1 VIVALLK
8 KQQPI
13 GTRAFSNNFLKR
25 YPSFKLSIILARNC
39 PQFMMASS
47 PLLFQRLICLPPPL
61 RACTFSVLNR
71 PPPNYPGHVPLTTI
85 ERGALALGSAFGSLF
100 NPYRHDLIASLGEAT
115 AKPYF
120 ISRLHRA
127 MLSNPDGRR
136 ILRDRPRITSKNMR
150 LEELREYPENSVGR
164 AYAAWLDREGVTPDT
179 RDPVRYI
186 DDPEEAYVMQRYRET
201 HDFTH
206 AITGLPVIIEG
217 ELAVK
222 AFEFANTLLPM
233 TALSLVAIVRLKK
246 VERGRFWSVYFP
258 WAVRNGLLAEEVI
271 NVYWEEE
278 LKTDVEVLR
287 ARLGI
292 EMPPDL
298 RDIRKKL
305 REQRKREKA
314 EMESKERSST
324 G

>member
-1 VIVALLK
+1 MMKPSPSTSRTFHHLL
-8 KQQPI
+8 
-13 GTRAFSNNFLKR
+13 R
-25 YPSFKLSIILARNC
+25 
-39 PQFMMASS
+39 
-47 PLLFQRLICLPPPL
+47 LPPPL
-61 RACTFSVLNR
+61 RTRAFSVLNR
-71 PPPNYPGHVPLTTI
+71 PPPNYPNHVPLTYL
-85 ERGALALGSAFGSLF
+85 ERGALALGSAFGALK

-120 ISRLHRA
+120 ISRLHKA
-127 MLSNPDGRR
+127 MLSDPTGRR
-136 ILRDRPRITSKNMR
+136 ILRERPRITSQSMR
-150 LEELREYPENSVGR
+150 LEELRKLPENTVGR

-233 TALSLVAIVRLKK
+233 TALSLAAIVRLKP
-246 VERGRFWSVYFP
+246 VERTRFFEIYLP
-258 WAVRNGLLAEEVI
+258 WAVRNGLKAEEVI
-271 NVYWEEE
+271 NLYWEEE
-278 LKTDVEVLR
+278 LETDVGELR

-298 RDIRKKL
+298 REIRKKL
-305 REQRKREKA
+305 RDKRRAEKA
-314 EMESKERSST
+314 AREAKE
-324 G
+324 GLGGAAGAV